1 MRPGKYIR
9 NSIETLY
16 FVLFLCDKL
25 GQIFL
30 HVYNGTV
37 IQFFVTSQTFSM
49 AQIFMYSYW
58 SLHVVTFT
66 YLYVFIYV
74 MVEICVV
81 LVAVKCFIF
90 LCQASVLLW
99 QHVFFHG
106 CLIEI
111 CSSGVLYI
119 TYPCFMYGNP
129 CLIWTGCER
138 KSISSCVSFEKC
150 TLIIKMIWKATFVC

>member
-49 AQIFMYSYW
+49 AQIFILKSTCGDFHIFVCIYLCYGENMCGTRGSEVFYIFMSGF
-58 SLHVVTFT
+58 SVVMAACF
-66 YLYVFIYV
+66 FF
-74 MVEICVV
+74 MVALLKFVQVV
-81 LVAVKCFIF
+81 
-90 LCQASVLLW
+90 
-99 QHVFFHG
+99 
-106 CLIEI
+106 
-111 CSSGVLYI
+111 Y
-119 TYPCFMYGNP
+119 
-129 CLIWTGCER
+129 
-138 KSISSCVSFEKC
+138 C
-150 TLIIKMIWKATFVC
+150 TLHIHVLCMGIHV

>member
-99 QHVFFHG
+99 QHVFF
-106 CLIEI
+106 
-111 CSSGVLYI
+111 
-119 TYPCFMYGNP
+119 FMVALLKFVQVVY
-129 CLIWTGCER
+129 
-138 KSISSCVSFEKC
+138 C
-150 TLIIKMIWKATFVC
+150 TLHIHVLCMGIHV

>member
-49 AQIFMYSYW
+49 AQIFILKSTCGDF
-58 SLHVVTFT
+58 HIFVCI
-66 YLYVFIYV
+66 YLCYGENMCGTRGSEVFCI
-74 MVEICVV
+74 
-81 LVAVKCFIF
+81 FI
-90 LCQASVLLW
+90 CQALVLLW

-119 TYPCFMYGNP
+119 THPCFMYGNP

>member
-49 AQIFMYSYW
+49 AQIFILKSTCGDF
-58 SLHVVTFT
+58 HIFVCI
-66 YLYVFIYV
+66 YLCYGENMCGTRGSEVFCI
-74 MVEICVV
+74 
-81 LVAVKCFIF
+81 FI
-90 LCQASVLLW
+90 CQALVLLW
-99 QHVFFHG
+99 QHVFFSWLPYWNLFKWCTVHYTSMFYVWESMFN
-106 CLIEI
+106 LNWLWKEI
-111 CSSGVLYI
+111 Y
-119 TYPCFMYGNP
+119 
-129 CLIWTGCER
+129 
-138 KSISSCVSFEKC
+138 
-150 TLIIKMIWKATFVC
+150 